1 MALETARLMDHRAGI
16 GWMAR
21 LARPSWLRIDSA
33 PLLVVQSRLDTWRAR
48 RLHRADEER
57 DEGRL
62 RVNATRE
69 QRLQH
74 FNAKIY
80 GHVEGWL
87 GDRMS
92 QVVEVIGTIFDANG
106 VRGNIAEFGV
116 HHGLFLFL
124 LNVLRNQN
132 EECFAIDVFDD
143 QHLNVD
149 SSGRGSQAV
158 FLSHLETLMNSHRRF
173 FRIVQRDT
181 TSFSIIE
188 MINLFG
194 KSGVK
199 FFSID
204 AGHTVQHACNDLSL
218 VQEVIVPGGIV
229 ALDDYMSVHWPG
241 VTEGFYRFMNSR
253 NRRLKPFLYFQNK
266 LFLTTVSEHI
276 SFLQQFRSEI
286 ETMCGD
292 EVRSD
297 RWKEVEI
304 AGSACL
310 SFA

>member
-1 MALETARLMDHRAGI
+1 MTVPH
-16 GWMAR
+16 
-21 LARPSWLRIDSA
+21 
-33 PLLVVQSRLDTWRAR
+33 VRLDFWRSR
-48 RLHRADEER
+48 WSRWGL
-57 DEGRL
+57 GRPNTRKY
-62 RVNATRE
+62 RVTAARE

-74 FNAKIY
+74 FKSDVY

-87 GDRMS
+87 GDRMW
-92 QVVEVIGTIFDANG
+92 QVVNLIGTILDTNN
-106 VRGNIAEFGV
+106 VHGNVAEFGV

-124 LNVLRNQN
+124 LNILRNDD

-149 SSGRGSQAV
+149 NSGRGSLAV
-158 FLSHLETLMNSHRRF
+158 FRSHIETLIGAEQRF

-181 TSFSIIE
+181 MSFSTAE
-188 MINLFG
+188 AAALFG
-194 KSGVK
+194 KKGVK

-204 AGHTVQHACNDLSL
+204 AGHTIQHAYNDLCL
-218 VQEVIVPGGIV
+218 VQEVLVPGGVV

-241 VTEGFYRFMNSR
+241 VTEGFYRFMYSG

-266 LFLTTVSEHI
+266 LFLTTAPQHASC
-276 SFLQQFRSEI
+276 LRQFRTAI
-286 ETMCGD
+286 EALCGD
-292 EVRSD
+292 EVRGG

-304 AGSACL
+304 AGADGL